1 MTIFVL
7 GVNNLVNSKSGILLS
22 GLVYSLYV
30 FYPFKAALLYMFV
43 NAIVSFVLFSILAY
57 IYKKNN
63 NIAFSIL
70 TYILYV
76 LFAGLLTVKFM

>member
-1 MTIFVL
+1 MV
-7 GVNNLVNSKSGILLS
+7 
-22 GLVYSLYV
+22 
-30 FYPFKAALLYMFV
+30 V